1 MKWFPHNWLCLKGL
15 SILFLVLFYFSFACG
30 FYYTWVIC
38 KHPAFSGALL
48 YKAIAYYLLSC
59 WGAAVGFLTIAK
71 VLQALRKIKQAVAPC
86 CCQEHNEDKKK
97 EESK

>member
-15 SILFLVLFYFSFACG
+15 SIIFIVLFYVAFVG
-30 FYYTWVIC
+30 GIWQTVQIIR
-38 KHPAFSGALL
+38 HPAISGALM
-48 YKAIAYYLLSC
+48 YKAIAFYLLNY